1 LSILRPSFRLVAL
14 LSLLFLAACA
24 QPKPPPPPPPPV
36 AAAPPVAKPA
46 PKPAPKPLP
55 PAPAEKPAPQ
65 VAPPGATQVAL
76 LLPLSG
82 NAATLGNA
90 MLNAAQLALFELADN
105 ELTLLPFDS
114 KGTAEGAEAAAR
126 QAVAQRVDVI
136 VGPLFAA
143 EVRAVSAQA
152 APAHIPVISLS
163 ADRSVAG
170 GGTYVLGFLPGP
182 QAIAVSDF
190 AAAAGKLR
198 QAVLA
203 PANDYGRTVVGE
215 LNNAAQP
222 LGVSLGPVEYYDP
235 AALDL
240 VPVLKRLLAARKA
253 DDVGFDAL
261 LLPDDGARLRRV
273 GEQWAAQGVEP
284 GRVQLLGTMLWD
296 EAKLGDPFA
305 GAWFAAAPAAGF
317 ADFARRY
324 QAAFG
329 APPPRLASLAY
340 DAAALTMVLARGNPH
355 DFSVGILTNP
365 QGFAGVDGL
374 FRLKPNGSIERA
386 YAIKQV
392 TANAPPREIQ
402 PAATKWA
409 AGG

>member
-1 LSILRPSFRLVAL
+1 LRPSFRLVAL
-14 LSLLFLAACA
+14 VTLLCLSACA
-24 QPKPPPPPPPPV
+24 QQKPLPPTPPPPV
-36 AAAPPVAKPA
+36 AAVPPPAPKAEPKPAPKPQPPA
-46 PKPAPKPLP
+46 PKPAP
-55 PAPAEKPAPQ
+55 Q
-65 VAPPGATQVAL
+65 VATPGAIQVAV

-126 QAVAQRVDVI
+126 QALAQHVDII

-143 EVRAVSAQA
+143 EVRAVASVA
-152 APAHIPVISLS
+152 APAHISVLSLS

-170 GGTYVLGFLPGP
+170 NGTYVMGFLPGP

-203 PANDYGRTVVGE
+203 PANDYGRRVATE

-222 LGVSLGPVEYYDP
+222 LGVSLGPIEYYDP

-240 VPVLKRLLAARKA
+240 APVLKRLLAGRKG
-253 DDVGFDAL
+253 DDIGFDAL

-273 GEQWAAQGVEP
+273 GEQWAAQGIEP
-284 GRVQLLGTMLWD
+284 GQVQLLGTMLWD
-296 EAKLGDPFA
+296 EAKLGEPFA

-317 ADFARRY
+317 ADFSRRY
-324 QAAFG
+324 QAAF
-329 APPPRLASLAY
+329 AAEPPRLASLAY
-340 DAAALTMVLARGNPH
+340 DAAALTMVLARRNGH
-355 DFSVGILTNP
+355 DFSVGFLTNP

-374 FRLKPNGSIERA
+374 FRLKPDGTIERA

-392 TANAPPREIQ
+392 VPGAAAREIQ
-402 PAATKWA
+402 PAATSFTPP
-409 AGG
+409 